1 MFINLISY
9 IFFYLKKQHKA
20 HTYSQLPLY
29 PLLLS
34 PTIMPSTTIHFTPE
48 FILACQRLWLD
59 GRDNSSNVQEGQY
72 PDFMTFFSDIKIP
85 KNTEKSSLPELES
98 LPFNPEKCE
107 ARIEK
112 HGFAIQCS
120 RNPFN
125 GGCLCKTHQNT
136 FDKLPEGKDIPYGR
150 YNKERPDF
158 TLDKGNPIKWGEKK
172 ARGKSTTKEEVSSKP
187 KMGEMRDFLSS
198 RVPTEDFRHLKKKEL
213 FDLYTSVKNKEISS
227 PSTSSDSSPK
237 STQASP
243 HETLQSDSP
252 ITSQENILND
262 SQTDTHQEVED
273 DGTGT
278 GLHLSPRLPKTVSE
292 YKTLF
297 DELGIDYSS
306 IRGLRGFKMAHQD
319 YIKSKEEEEEQT
331 QPMSDDDDDE
341 LQEDKSSY
349 QEMDFEGVS
358 YLEEEDS
365 GKIYNLK
372 HQHVGQWNEDVD
384 DIIWVSDEFK
394 QTHESSRQ

>member
-1 MFINLISY
+1 MSS
-9 IFFYLKKQHKA
+9 A
-20 HTYSQLPLY
+20 
-29 PLLLS
+29 
-34 PTIMPSTTIHFTPE
+34 TIHFTPE
-48 FILACQRLWLD
+48 FLEACQRLWLD
-59 GRDNSSNVQEGQY
+59 GRDNSSRSQDGQY
-72 PDFMTFFSDIKIP
+72 PDFKAFFSDIKVSKKP
-85 KNTEKSSLPELES
+85 EKSSWSELEG

-125 GGCLCKTHQNT
+125 GGCLCKTHQNS

-150 YNKERPDF
+150 YNKDRPDI

-172 ARGKSTTKEEVSSKP
+172 ARNKSTENEGVSSKP

-227 PSTSSDSSPK
+227 PSSSSDSSPK
-237 STQASP
+237 STQPTSP
-243 HETLQSDSP
+243 ETLQPTSP
-252 ITSQENILND
+252 IPSTENTIND
-262 SQTDTHQEVED
+262 SQLATQQEVED

-278 GLHLSPRLPKTVSE
+278 GLHLSPRPPKTVSE

-306 IRGLRGFKMAHQD
+306 IRGLRGFKQAHQD
-319 YIKSKEEEEEQT
+319 FIKAKEEKEQT
-331 QPMSDDDDDE
+331 QPMSDDDDDD

-349 QEMDFEGVS
+349 EEMDFEGVS
-358 YLEEEDS
+358 YLEDEDS

-384 DIIWVSDEFK
+384 DIVWVSDVFK

>member
-1 MFINLISY
+1 
-9 IFFYLKKQHKA
+9 
-20 HTYSQLPLY
+20 
-29 PLLLS
+29 
-34 PTIMPSTTIHFTPE
+34 
-48 FILACQRLWLD
+48 
-59 GRDNSSNVQEGQY
+59 
-72 PDFMTFFSDIKIP
+72 
-85 KNTEKSSLPELES
+85 LPELES
-98 LPFNPEKCE
+98 LPFNPDKCE

-172 ARGKSTTKEEVSSKP
+172 ARGKSTTKEEESSKP

-227 PSTSSDSSPK
+227 PSTSSDCSPK
-237 STQASP
+237 SAQPTPPENLQQNSPVSP
-243 HETLQSDSP
+243 HE
-252 ITSQENILND
+252 NVLND
-262 SQTDTHQEVED
+262 SQIDTHQEVED

-278 GLHLSPRLPKTVSE
+278 GLHLSPRPPKTVSE

-306 IRGLRGFKMAHQD
+306 IRGLRGFKLAHQD
-319 YIKSKEEEEEQT
+319 YIKSKEEEEQT
-331 QPMSDDDDDE
+331 QPMSDDDDE

-384 DIIWVSDEFK
+384 DIIWISDEFK